1 MRRNAA
7 VRIAVMAIVALLLPG
22 ALHLDDVEAKSARE
36 RLRDVL
42 SRQREVEGQLKEI
55 KEDRVEAQS
64 ELAGAQNRAQDARDK
79 AGAARRRLEEVNG
92 VLRGVKA
99 DLVQT
104 EEELGEHREAT
115 STRLLA
121 LYRSGQPSYLE
132 VVLNATSFE
141 DFASRAEFS
150 RTIARRDEDLL
161 TALVDT
167 QETLAQQRATLEVKQ
182 GEAEALK
189 QEADRH
195 KRVAEQAE
203 AQAASLVTKYK
214 RDQAAAERALAELD
228 RAEKALETLVRQ
240 ELSRGSYG
248 GSSNGRYSRP
258 VSGRLTS
265 PYGYR
270 IHPIYGIRKF
280 HNGVDIAAPAGTPIR
295 ACDDGKVICA
305 GWRGAT
311 GKTVII
317 DHGSGWATSYGHCSS
332 IYVSVG
338 EVVSSGQTIAGV
350 GTTGLSTGNHVHWMV
365 YRNGH
370 HVNPLG

>member
-79 AGAARRRLEEVNG
+79 AAAARRRLEEVNG

>member
-79 AGAARRRLEEVNG
+79 AAAARRRLEEVNG

-132 VVLNATSFE
+132 VLLNATSFE